1 MLRKRVYPYKYTDSW
16 KRFDETF
23 LHDKGA
29 FYSSLIME
37 DITDVDYG
45 HAERVFEYF
54 NSKNVGDYHDFY
66 IQIDTLL
73 LADVFDAFT
82 CLKIYELDSAH
93 FYHYLD

>member
-23 LHDKGA
+23 LPDKGA
-29 FYSSLIME
+29 FYSSLNME
-37 DITDVDYG
+37 DITDIDYG

-54 NSKNVGDYHDFY
+54 NSKNVGDYHDVY
-66 IQIDTLL
+66 VQIDTLL
-73 LADVFDAFT
+73 LADVFDAFM
-82 CLKIYELDSAH
+82 CLKIYELGSAH